1 MDTLEIE
8 AFLSVVRYGSF
19 TEGAKA
25 LFLSQSTLS
34 HRILELEAKVG
45 MNLIDRGRGLK
56 NLALTENG
64 KEFLVIA
71 RRWENLIHDTQRL
84 RSRTKKLSLSIGAT
98 DTIHNFILPPLYQ
111 AMHDAA
117 QHMSIRMKTHNS
129 TELYFQ
135 VDQGELD
142 VAFAF
147 LDMPM
152 KNILVERFY
161 KEPRVLIRRE
171 PYSSEKCNTCIE
183 QDCLDSDKEVY
194 FEGETAFQTWYDF
207 WKGDR
212 GYPSV
217 SVDTAQLLLQ
227 LLRQEGAWSIVPLS
241 MAKRLTEKKNFC
253 YYRLMDPPP
262 ERICYKIRSKYP
274 KSSTVA
280 SLEILD
286 RCLSSFY
293 IESIFN

>member
-19 TEGAKA
+19 TEAAKA

-34 HRILELEAKVG
+34 HRIFELEHKIG

-56 NLALTENG
+56 SLVLTEDG

-71 RRWENLIHDTQRL
+71 RRWENLIQDTNRL

-111 AMHDAA
+111 VLRDTV
-117 QHMSIRMKTHNS
+117 QNMSIRMKTHNS

-135 VDQGELD
+135 VDRGELD

-152 KNILVERFY
+152 KNILIERFY
-161 KEPRVLIRRE
+161 KEPRVIIRRE
-171 PYSSEKCNTCIE
+171 PYQKTLCNEIIDKAT
-183 QDCLDSDKEVY
+183 LDPEMEVF

-212 GYPSV
+212 GYPDIC
-217 SVDTAQLLLQ
+217 VDTVQLLLQ
-227 LLRQEGAWSIVPLS
+227 LLNRDGAWSIVPLS
-241 MAKRLTEKKNFC
+241 MARKLTLQKCFC
-253 YYRLMDPPP
+253 YYRLDDPPP

-274 KSSTVA
+274 KNSVVE
-280 SLEILD
+280 SLAILD
-286 RCLSSFY
+286 ACLSNFY
-293 IESIFN
+293 IESILS

>member
-1 MDTLEIE
+1 M
-8 AFLSVVRYGSF
+8 SVVRYGSF
-19 TEGAKA
+19 TEAAKA

-34 HRILELEAKVG
+34 HRIFELEHKVG

-56 NLALTENG
+56 NLVLTENG

-71 RRWENLIHDTQRL
+71 RRWENLVQDTNRL
-84 RSRTKKLSLSIGAT
+84 RDRTKNLSLSIGAT

-111 AMHDAA
+111 VLRDEA
-117 QHMSIRMKTHNS
+117 QNMSIRMKTHNS
-129 TELYFQ
+129 TQLYFQ

-171 PYSSEKCNTCIE
+171 PYDVEKCGHLISKG
-183 QDCLDSDKEVY
+183 QLDTEKEVF
-194 FEGETAFQTWYDF
+194 FESETAFQTWYDF

-212 GYPSV
+212 AYPNIC
-217 SVDTAQLLLQ
+217 VDTAQLLLQ
-227 LLRQEGAWSIVPLS
+227 LLNRDGFWSIVPLS
-241 MAKRLTEKKNFC
+241 MAKKLVAKKAFC
-253 YYRLMDPPP
+253 YYVLADPPP
-262 ERICYKIRSKYP
+262 ERICYKIHSKYP
-274 KSSTVA
+274 KSSTIE
-280 SLEILD
+280 SLAILD
-286 RCLSSFY
+286 HCLSTFY
-293 IESIFN
+293 IDSILT